1 MLRPFLFIG
10 VGGSGGKT
18 LRALKQT
25 LERRLKQY
33 DWNSGIPGAWQFIQV
48 DTAYDGVDFPAP
60 MLPLEDFV
68 GMVGPGQSYDQM
80 VTAIEARL
88 QAPADR
94 QKALAGWLQPRS
106 AVPIAT
112 GAGMVRTIG
121 RAVSAAGL
129 ASLRDGL
136 RGAIDRLQ
144 APDNMSDL
152 VELSKLLH
160 PKSGGGG
167 QMLDPA
173 VVIVSS
179 IAGGSGAGMFMDIS
193 ETLKSL
199 AAGKDGWLRKP
210 MAYLYTPEVF
220 DSIPVSM
227 RAQIPM
233 NALGAMNEILA
244 GLWAEEASEATN
256 VLFNASGVEVIRPK
270 EKGAVGP
277 AGVYLI
283 GSRNANGVNISKGAD
298 GAGMDEVFLAVGEAL
313 AGLITDEDLSNNYNA
328 YFYTNVFPNS
338 GKEVVLADHTGLR
351 RPSDTMERMPFAGLG
366 FARVTLGM
374 DRLMDYGSEGLTKE
388 HVHTMLFPEFE
399 PVDPLNPIQDA
410 EHIERA
416 VIAQLDDFV
425 DGSRLN
431 ERQPHDQV
439 VNFLRGDDTNG
450 PAWDPAPGTQQEV
463 GQARKRSA
471 QDYAR
476 NCVPVAAQ
484 NPNATFSAAQ
494 WQTMLLQQ
502 AATLLPRFLA
512 DQRSETEARARE
524 WTEEIQ
530 THLVEYTAK
539 WISRSGFRVTAD
551 LLRRLRDDLQ
561 QVATQEMPHEAEEM
575 RSRGKDFDAA
585 VAGRLGAGSNLGSN
599 SPEVGQAL
607 QALQIGAER
616 LSEAQLLE
624 YVPALLK
631 NVTKSVL
638 TPLIEECD
646 VAHMLLS
653 QEVNPSGNGRSG
665 RLFKQFANLKEDRAN
680 GWVAPRYKPR
690 QVERMLIE
698 ANEFPS
704 EFERIQKMDLM
715 EEDKSNWASI
725 TAAWSL
731 QGIPLRARDKRVN
744 VEGSQTL
751 IEVLTRWVPEEQH
764 ARRDSS
770 LGPQSLEV
778 RFPHTIDELVN
789 RNRKWLEDGDSYFGR
804 QYRMSIA
811 DYCNGGSKRD
821 QAVRQQVFI
830 SAFTDLI
837 QLSAPLIGIN
847 SDAIQAFHHNPNPA
861 LTPHGT
867 QLHVTAIPFAE
878 QSAVGQECVAILQRD
893 GQDPSQFAFDA
904 ASTAKDLFG
913 FALLKSA
920 MSPMVFTSLI
930 EPIANSWLTSSTNA
944 KARQSFWDGRRARP
958 LVDSLPMPPEIRLS
972 MIVGWYMSYIF
983 GERRKDKSNNEAGVK
998 WEIWGPED
1006 GWMSFP
1012 HPLLPVSPLDRSP
1025 LPAILKSLS
1034 LAIVEAGKLASPA
1047 PLAPYMRLKLLG
1059 REVTADHRFGRDIQD
1074 LDAGDKS
1081 NLMSAWVHS
1090 RSLPDGAPQPELLH
1104 KIGSDTDLTSATNR
1118 KEIVIKACQ
1127 DLIDQYQKIWTSFA
1141 KTDWRDTP
1149 RIVELQDDIDTALTL
1164 LLQYAEMLTDQD
1176 ESLYEDL

>member
-33 DWNSGIPGAWQFIQV
+33 DWEAGIPGAWQFIQV

-60 MLPLEDFV
+60 MLPLDDFI

-94 QKALAGWLQPRS
+94 QKALSGWLEPRS

-129 ASLRDGL
+129 AALRDGL
-136 RGAIDRLQ
+136 RKSVDRLQ

-152 VELSKLLH
+152 VSLSKLLH
-160 PKSGGGG
+160 PKSGTGG

-179 IAGGSGAGMFMDIS
+179 IAGGSGAGMFMDIT

-220 DSIPVSM
+220 DSIPASL

-244 GLWAEEASEATN
+244 GLWAEEASEASGI
-256 VLFNASGVEVIRPK
+256 LFNASGVEVIRPK

-283 GSRNANGVNISKGAD
+283 GSRNVNGVNIAKGAD

-374 DRLMDYGSEGLTKE
+374 DRLMDYGSEGLTKD
-388 HVHTMLFPEFE
+388 HVHRLLFPQFE

-416 VIAQLDDFV
+416 VIAQLDDFI

-439 VNFLRGDDTNG
+439 VNYLRGDDANG
-450 PAWDPAPGTQQEV
+450 PAWDPAPGAQQEV
-463 GQARKRSA
+463 GAARKRSA

-476 NCVPVAAQ
+476 NCVPTAAQ
-484 NPNATFSAAQ
+484 NPSAAHNAAQ
-494 WQTMLLQQ
+494 WQTMLMQQ
-502 AATLLPRFLA
+502 SATLLPRFLA
-512 DQRSETEARARE
+512 AQRTETESRARE

-539 WISRSGFRVTAD
+539 WIARVGLRVTAD

-561 QVATQEMPHEAEEM
+561 QVATQEMPNEANEM
-575 RSRGKDFDAA
+575 RARGKDFDSA
-585 VAGRLGAGSNLGSN
+585 VAGRLGAGTNLSAN

-616 LSEAQLLE
+616 LAEAQLLE
-624 YVPALLK
+624 YVPMLLK

-638 TPLIEECD
+638 TPLIEECE
-646 VAHMLLS
+646 VAHMLIA
-653 QEVNPSGNGRSG
+653 QDVNPSGNGISG
-665 RLFKQFANLKEDRAN
+665 RVFKQFADLKEDRAN

-698 ANEFPS
+698 ANDFPN
-704 EFERIQKMDLM
+704 EFERIQKMGLM
-715 EEDKSNWASI
+715 EDDKPNWASI
-725 TAAWSL
+725 TAAWSM
-731 QGIPLRARDKRVN
+731 QGIPLRARDERVK
-744 VEGSQTL
+744 VDGSQTFVD
-751 IEVLTRWVPEEQH
+751 VLAPWVPEEMH

-770 LGPQSLEV
+770 LGPQPLEV
-778 RFPHTIDELVN
+778 RFPHTIEELVE
-789 RNRKWLEDGDSYFGR
+789 RNRKWLEDADSDFGR

-821 QAVRQQVFI
+821 QASRQQIFLA
-830 SAFTDLI
+830 AFTDLV

-847 SDAIQAFHHNPNPA
+847 DNAVQAFHHNPNPL

-867 QLHVTAIPFAE
+867 QLHLTAIPFAE
-878 QSAVGQECVAILQRD
+878 QSDVGQECVAILQRD
-893 GQDPSQFAFDA
+893 GQDPSQFGFDA

-930 EPIANSWLTSSTNA
+930 EPIANSWLTSSINA
-944 KARQSFWDGRRARP
+944 KARKSFWDGRRARP
-958 LVDSLPMPPEIRLS
+958 LADSLPMPPEIRLS
-972 MIVGWYMSYIF
+972 MIVGWYISYIF
-983 GERRKDKSNNEAGVK
+983 DQRKKDKSNQEAGVK
-998 WEIWGPED
+998 WEIWGPDE

-1012 HPLLPVSPLDRSP
+1012 HPLLPVSQLDRSP

-1034 LAIVEAGKLASPA
+1034 LAIVEAGKIASPM
-1047 PLAPYMRLKLLG
+1047 PLAAYMRLKFLG

-1081 NLMSAWVHS
+1081 NLISAWVQS
-1090 RSLPDGAPQPELLH
+1090 GSLPNGAPTPEML
-1104 KIGSDTDLTSATNR
+1104 IRTAGSVDLTRADVR
-1118 KEIVIKACQ
+1118 KQVVIDACTKLT
-1127 DLIDQYQKIWTSFA
+1127 DEYRKIWASYA

-1149 RIVELQDDIDTALTL
+1149 RIVELQDDIDEALAL
-1164 LLQYAEMLTDQD
+1164 LLQYSEMLSDHD
-1176 ESLYEDL
+1176 ESLYEDI